1 MAKTENKTKPTDQD
15 ANSFLK
21 QVEPAQK
28 QKDCQQIVNMM
39 KKATGAEPKMWGGSI
54 IGFGE
59 YHYKY
64 ASGREG
70 DWFLTGFSPRKQ
82 NISLY
87 IMAGFER
94 YEELMGRLG
103 KYKTG
108 KSCLYINKLADVDK
122 DVLEELITLSAR
134 YVAKHQSGC

>member
-1 MAKTENKTKPTDQD
+1 MTKTENKTKPTDQD
-15 ANSFLK
+15 VASFLQ

-28 QKDCQQIVNMM
+28 QEDCQRILSIMQE
-39 KKATGAEPKMWGGSI
+39 ATQSEAKMWGGSI

-82 NISLY
+82 NISIY
-87 IMAGFER
+87 IMAGFKR
-94 YEELMGRLG
+94 YEELMAQLG

-108 KSCLYINKLADVDK
+108 KSCLYINKLADVDMT
-122 DVLEELITLSAR
+122 VLEALIKLSVR
-134 YVAKHQSGC
+134 YVEQNQSGC